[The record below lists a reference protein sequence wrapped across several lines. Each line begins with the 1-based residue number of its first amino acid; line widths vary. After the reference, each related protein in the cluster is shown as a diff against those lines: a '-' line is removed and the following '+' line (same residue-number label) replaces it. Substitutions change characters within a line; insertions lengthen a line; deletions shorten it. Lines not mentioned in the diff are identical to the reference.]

1 MPKGIHI
8 DTSSLYIIKVLQF
21 DSFLPF
27 SLLLRY
33 NTFKNLGLLVRY
45 LFLFL
50 FLLPLL
56 LFAKEFKVATYNV
69 ENLFDAHFQGT
80 EYKEYIPG
88 KHNWNKRMVDIKLNH
103 TAEVICDLNADILG
117 VQEVENS
124 IIFEAL
130 LKRLKRVGC
139 EYRYGAITHKKGAP
153 IQVALLSRFPIIT
166 QKEMQVS
173 YSPFVRNILEVEVEV
188 EGNPLT
194 LFVNHWKSKSRKG
207 VESKRIK
214 YAKTLQKR
222 IYSLSEKR
230 EYIILG
236 DLNSNY
242 NAHLTL
248 DKRLDDTNGLT
259 GISDVLQTTI
269 DKKLIQEHQMLQGDK
284 GIHYNTWQELP
295 FKHRWSHKFYGNRS
309 TLDHILLPSGMFD
322 HKGIDYVNN
331 SFKVFKASYLFT
343 KKGYINGWRYK
354 NGKHMA
360 KGYSD
365 HLPIYALFDT
375 KPYVDE
381 KATKKV
387 VKTVSQNIEYLYS
400 VESLNNEIVLKDAV
414 VVLKRRNHAIIKQ
427 TPHGRSVYLYGC
439 AKGLKEGYSYDLLVQ
454 NITSY
459 HGLKEVTD
467 VIKLKEKGKVSLDS
481 YYHSSKELYPGT
493 LKQNEVIRNLTGV
506 YRNKKFTIEGKEF
519 PIYFKKK
526 KDTPP
531 NGSKLKIDYAHLG
544 YYNKLQLVIYNHKDF
559 TVLEK

>member
-1 MPKGIHI
+1 M
-8 DTSSLYIIKVLQF
+8 
-21 DSFLPF
+21 
-27 SLLLRY
+27 RY
-33 NTFKNLGLLVRY
+33 
-45 LFLFL
+45 LFL

-56 LFAKEFKVATYNV
+56 LFTKEFKVATYNV
-69 ENLFDAHFQGT
+69 ENLFDANFQGT

-103 TAEVICDLNADILG
+103 TAEVICDLDADILG
-117 VQEVENS
+117 LQEIENS

-139 EYRYGAITHKKGAP
+139 EYRYGAITHKKDAP
-153 IQVALLSRFPIIT
+153 IQVALLSRFPIIN
-166 QKEMQVS
+166 QKELQVS

-188 EGNPLT
+188 EGHPLT

-222 IYSLSEKR
+222 ILSLPAKR

-248 DKRLDDTNGLT
+248 DKRLNDTNGVT
-259 GISDVLQTTI
+259 GIGDVLQTI
-269 DKKLIQEHQMLQGDK
+269 INKKLAQEYQMLKAEK
-284 GIHYNTWQELP
+284 GVHYNTWQELP
-295 FKHRWSHKFYGNRS
+295 FKYRWSHKFYGNRS
-309 TLDHILLPSGMFD
+309 TLDHILLPSNMFD
-322 HKGIDYVNN
+322 HQGIDYVNN
-331 SFKVFKASYLFT
+331 SFKVFKTPYLFT

-365 HLPIYALFDT
+365 HLPIYAFFDT

-381 KATKKV
+381 KKRCHEKSSLRT
-387 VKTVSQNIEYLYS
+387 NIEYLYS
-400 VESLNNEIVLKDAV
+400 IEALNNEIVLKDAV

-427 TPHGRSVYLYGC
+427 TPHSRGIYLYGC
-439 AKGLKEGYSYDLLVQ
+439 AKGLKEGYKYDLLVQ

-459 HGLKEVTD
+459 NGLKEVTN
-467 VIKLKEKGKVSLDS
+467 VIKLKEKGKVSLES
-481 YYHSSKELYPGT
+481 YYHSSKELGRST
-493 LKQNEVIRNLTGV
+493 LKQNEVIRNLVGV
-506 YRNKKFTIEGKEF
+506 YRNKKFTMEGKEF

-531 NGSKLKIDYAHLG
+531 NGVKLKIDYAHLG
-544 YYNKLQLVIYNHKDF
+544 YYKKLQLVVYSTKDF
-559 TVLEK
+559 TVLE

>member
-1 MPKGIHI
+1 M
-8 DTSSLYIIKVLQF
+8 
-21 DSFLPF
+21 
-27 SLLLRY
+27 RY
-33 NTFKNLGLLVRY
+33 
-45 LFLFL
+45 LFL

-69 ENLFDAHFQGT
+69 ENLFDANFQGT

-103 TAEVICDLNADILG
+103 TAEVICDLDADILG
-117 VQEVENS
+117 LQEIENS

-139 EYRYGAITHKKGAP
+139 EYRYGVITHKKGAP
-153 IQVALLSRFPIIT
+153 IQVALLSRYPIT
-166 QKEMQVS
+166 HQKELQVS
-173 YSPFVRNILEVEVEV
+173 YSPFVRNILEVEVDIK
-188 EGNPLT
+188 GNSLT
-194 LFVNHWKSKSRKG
+194 LFVNHWKSKSRRG

-222 IYSLSEKR
+222 ILSLPAKK

-248 DKRLDDTNGLT
+248 NKRLDDTNGVT
-259 GISDVLQTTI
+259 GISHILQTI
-269 DKKLIQEHQMLQGDK
+269 IEKKLLQEYHMLKADK
-284 GIHYNTWQELP
+284 GMHYNTWQEVP

-309 TLDHILLPSGMFD
+309 TLDHILLSSSMFD

-331 SFKVFKASYLFT
+331 SFKVFKAPYLFT

-365 HLPIYALFDT
+365 HLPIYALFDM
-375 KPYVDE
+375 KPYIDE
-381 KATKKV
+381 KPTRRV
-387 VKTVSQNIEYLYS
+387 TKTVSQNIEYLYS
-400 VESLNNEIVLKDAV
+400 IEALNNEIGLKDAV

-427 TPHGRSVYLYGC
+427 TPHSRGIYLYGC

-459 HGLKEVTD
+459 NGLKEVTD
-467 VIKLKEKGKVSLDS
+467 VIKLKEKGKVNLDF
-481 YYHSSKELYPGT
+481 YYHSSKELDQSR
-493 LKQNEVIRNLTGV
+493 LKQNEVIRNLIGI

-531 NGSKLKIDYAHLG
+531 NGAKLKIDYAHLG
-544 YYNKLQLVIYNHKDF
+544 YYKKLQLVVYSTKDF
-559 TVLEK
+559 TVLEQ

>member
-1 MPKGIHI
+1 M
-8 DTSSLYIIKVLQF
+8 
-21 DSFLPF
+21 
-27 SLLLRY
+27 RY
-33 NTFKNLGLLVRY
+33 
-45 LFLFL
+45 LFL

-56 LFAKEFKVATYNV
+56 LFSKPFKVATYNV
-69 ENLFDAHFQGT
+69 ENLFDANFQGT

-88 KHNWNKRMVDIKLNH
+88 KHNWNQRMVEIKLNH
-103 TAEVICDLNADILG
+103 TAEVICDLDADILG
-117 VQEVENS
+117 LQEIENS
-124 IIFEAL
+124 IIFDAL

-139 EYRYGAITHKKGAP
+139 EYRYGAITHKKGAS
-153 IQVALLSRFPIIT
+153 IQVALLSRFPIIH
-166 QKEMQVS
+166 QKELQVS
-173 YSPFVRNILEVEVEV
+173 YSPRVRNILEVEVEV

-222 IYSLSEKR
+222 ILTLPVNK

-248 DKRLDDTNGLT
+248 DKRIDDTNGAT
-259 GISDVLQTTI
+259 GIGDVLQTTI
-269 DKKLIQEHQMLQGDK
+269 DKKLAQEYQMLKATK
-284 GIHYNTWQELP
+284 GTHYNTWQEVP
-295 FKHRWSHKFYGNRS
+295 FKYRWSHKFYGNRS
-309 TLDHILLPSGMFD
+309 TLDHILLPSNMFD
-322 HKGIDYVNN
+322 HQGLDYINN

-381 KATKKV
+381 KVTRRV
-387 VKTVSQNIEYLYS
+387 TKTVSQNIEYLYS
-400 VESLNNEIVLKDAV
+400 VEELNSEIGLKDAV

-427 TPHGRSVYLYGC
+427 TPHGRGIYLYGC
-439 AKGLKEGYSYDLLVQ
+439 AKGLKEGNKYDLLVQ
-454 NITSY
+454 SITSY
-459 HGLKEVTD
+459 NGLKEVTD
-467 VIKLKEKGKVSLDS
+467 VIKLKEKGKVSLES
-481 YYHSSKELYPGT
+481 YYHSSKELDPSR

-506 YRNKKFTIEGKEF
+506 YRNKKFIIEGKEF

-531 NGSKLKIDYAHLG
+531 NGAKLKIHYAHLG
-544 YYNKLQLVIYNHKDF
+544 YYKKLQLVIYSHKD
-559 TVLEK
+559 